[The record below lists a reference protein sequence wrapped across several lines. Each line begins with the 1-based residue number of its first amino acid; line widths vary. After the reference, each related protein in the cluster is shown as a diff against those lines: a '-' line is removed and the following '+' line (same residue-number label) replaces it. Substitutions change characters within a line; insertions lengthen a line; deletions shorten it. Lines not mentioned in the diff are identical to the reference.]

1 MKKLASWAFGYAI
14 AGMVGGVF
22 YREFT
27 KFNGFTDRTALS
39 VVHTH
44 LFLLGMIFM
53 LVLLAL
59 SKLWPL
65 RQHKMYKKFFI
76 FYNIGVILTAVML
89 IIRGCVQVLRIT
101 LSAGADAALSGVAGI
116 GHIITAIGII
126 FFFILL
132 KRQLSEGE

>member
-1 MKKLASWAFGYAI
+1 
-14 AGMVGGVF
+14 
-22 YREFT
+22 
-27 KFNGFTDRTALS
+27 
-39 VVHTH
+39 
-44 LFLLGMIFM
+44 MIFM